1 MLLLLLLLLLLLVLI
16 SGELLLRCHLK
27 VMSHRFAWLQM
38 CGRVKWSGRVWVLHL
53 RELRSEKILRSRA
66 GGEAVHA
73 RGELLW

>member
-1 MLLLLLLLLLLLVLI
+1 MLLLLLLLLLLLVLM
-16 SGELLLRCHLK
+16 SELLLRCHLK

-38 CGRVKWSGRVWVLHL
+38 CGRVKWSSRVWVLRL